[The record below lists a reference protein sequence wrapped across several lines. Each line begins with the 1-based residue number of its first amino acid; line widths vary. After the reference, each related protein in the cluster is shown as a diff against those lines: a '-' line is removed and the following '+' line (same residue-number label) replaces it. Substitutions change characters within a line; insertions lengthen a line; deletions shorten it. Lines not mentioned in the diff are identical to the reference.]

1 MGKTTEINLINILFI
16 YEYMYDVCGG
26 VCVFRG
32 V

>member
-16 YEYMYDVCGG
+16 SEYMYDVCG
-26 VCVFRG
+26 CVLRG